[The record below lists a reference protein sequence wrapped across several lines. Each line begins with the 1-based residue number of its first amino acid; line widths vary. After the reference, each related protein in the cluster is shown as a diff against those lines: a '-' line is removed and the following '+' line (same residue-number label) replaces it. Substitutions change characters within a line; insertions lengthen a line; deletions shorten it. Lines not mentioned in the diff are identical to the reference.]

1 MNFGIDFYP
10 TPKEVFNEM
19 WYALGGSDAFASS
32 FILDPSAGSGNLLK
46 FVAEKMESYNYKKP
60 KALHGIEI
68 DADLRNVLN
77 GKGLTVVH
85 DDFLTFST
93 YYNYDVILMNPPF
106 SDGARHLLKAWEIA
120 GNTKIACLLN
130 TETLTNPYTVERE
143 LLGKIIEDNGG
154 TVKHLGN
161 CFAGAERKTGVN
173 VSLVVLQ
180 KKKEAGWKFDGAKFD
195 GQKQEMP
202 KDFSEN
208 LPAVTDYLLAKEY
221 EFQAAAQ
228 AAIEVKEAMS
238 KFRHYAGQ
246 FAYLGTEIDKL
257 INESTTNDL
266 IDHLNIKAW
275 DSILRQADFRSR
287 MTERVR
293 KDFDE
298 KFSKQS
304 KVAFTKKNML
314 ELMGVLFQNQSSIL
328 DQCVLDAFDS
338 MTAYYS
344 DNRVHQEGWKTN
356 DKWMVSRKVIL
367 PRIMEPGWSEGL
379 GVYYSAQ
386 EKLFDIDKALC
397 HLSGKN
403 PSNIITTARALTIAG
418 NRKKLAEYIDG
429 LTDKKTGEVSED
441 KINANYDKRTCESEF
456 FKIRF
461 FLKGTI
467 HLEFK
472 DEWLYQ
478 KFNQVAVGGKGWLM
492 GSEGQSFQRKRK
504 KAA

>member
-1 MNFGIDFYP
+1 
-10 TPKEVFNEM
+10 M

-266 IDHLNIKAW
+266 IDHLNVSAW
-275 DSILRQADFRSR
+275 DKLLKQTNFRSK

-293 KDFDE
+293 KDFDA
-298 KFSKQS
+298 KFSQQS
-304 KVAFTKKNML
+304 KIAFTKNNML
-314 ELMGVLFQNQSSIL
+314 ELMEALMQNQGAIL
-328 DQCVLDAFDS
+328 DQCVTDAFDY
-338 MTAYYS
+338 MTAHY
-344 DNRVHQEGWKTN
+344 DENRVHFEGWKTN
-356 DKWMVSRKVIL
+356 DRWMVNQKVIF
-367 PRIMEPGWSEGL
+367 PRIVEYGDYMTTSDLSNWGDKLSL
-379 GVYYSAQ
+379 YYSAK
-386 EKLFDIDKALC
+386 EKLYDIDKALC
-397 HLSGKN
+397 YISGKD
-403 PSNIITTARALTIAG
+403 IKQILDTGRALESVFSELGKI
-418 NRKKLAEYIDG
+418 
-429 LTDKKTGEVSED
+429 KTGD
-441 KINANYDKRTCESEF
+441 KFNNTCESEF
-456 FKIRF
+456 FNIKF
-461 FLKGTI
+461 FKKGTI